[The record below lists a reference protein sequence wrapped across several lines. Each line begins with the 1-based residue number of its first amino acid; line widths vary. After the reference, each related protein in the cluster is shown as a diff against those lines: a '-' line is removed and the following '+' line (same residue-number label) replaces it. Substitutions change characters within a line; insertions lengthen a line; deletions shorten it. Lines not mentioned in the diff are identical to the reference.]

1 MEDIDLNKQLEI
13 EKMSPHEYFMHQ
25 QRVRDTVSSA
35 LQKESQKQIDKIT
48 VSSHANSFLDNG
60 THLRTLSHFQ
70 REFKTWV
77 PGEALDPLM
86 KTARKAYDSVRKDWL
101 MSLTK
106 VRDGVAPAENF
117 YTYTVPGMSE
127 KEHLAYRK
135 LLRDN
140 KNKNP
145 QSTQG
150 GGFPK
155 RGRGGGR
162 GGYNNSGYNNSRG
175 AGHGRGGYN
184 SGGGYDYGGF
194 DPYQNQGEALRVM
207 MVQNKVM
214 KEMKEDLTSQ
224 NNYLDIAVRSLQI
237 KNFLINR
244 KLDHLKE
251 DVAFNLSQLSLH
263 AAPPMIFWQNHQVN
277 PPMFP
282 WENVYYNDST
292 LGRGHGGGGYNRG
305 NNRGGGGR
313 GGYRGN
319 NYDNNQGGG
328 GGSTHFGGNQAS
340 GGS

>member
-1 MEDIDLNKQLEI
+1 MEDIDLNKPLDI

-35 LQKESQKQIDKIT
+35 LQKDSQKQIDKIT

-60 THLRTLSHFQ
+60 THLRALSHFQ
-70 REFKTWV
+70 REFKYWV
-77 PGEALDPLM
+77 PEEALDPLL

-135 LLRDN
+135 LLREN
-140 KNKNP
+140 KTKNP
-145 QSTQG
+145 PSTQG

-162 GGYNNSGYNNSRG
+162 GGYNNYRG
-175 AGHGRGGYN
+175 TGHGRGGYN

-194 DPYQNQGEALRVM
+194 DPYQNQGEALRIM
-207 MVQNKVM
+207 MIQNKVM
-214 KEMKEDLTSQ
+214 KETREDLTSQ
-224 NNYLDIAVRSLQI
+224 NNYLNLAVRSLQI
-237 KNFLINR
+237 RNFLINR
-244 KLDHLKE
+244 KLNQLKE

-263 AAPPMIFWQNHQVN
+263 AAPPMISWHNHHVN
-277 PPMFP
+277 PPVTP
-282 WENVYYNDST
+282 WQIDYYNDPSN

-313 GGYRGN
+313 GGYKGN

-328 GGSTHFGGNQAS
+328 GGANHFGGNQAS

>member
-1 MEDIDLNKQLEI
+1 MEDIDLNKPLDI

-35 LQKESQKQIDKIT
+35 LQKDSQKQIDKIT

-60 THLRTLSHFQ
+60 THLRALSHFR
-70 REFKTWV
+70 REFKAWV
-77 PGEALDPLM
+77 PEEALDPLL

-140 KNKNP
+140 KNKTP
-145 QSTQG
+145 PSTQG

-155 RGRGGGR
+155 RGRGAGR
-162 GGYNNSGYNNSRG
+162 GGYNNSRG

-194 DPYQNQGEALRVM
+194 DPYQNQGEALRIM
-207 MVQNKVM
+207 MIQNKVM
-214 KEMKEDLTSQ
+214 KETKEDLASQ
-224 NNYLDIAVRSLQI
+224 NNYLHLAVRSLQI
-237 KNFLINR
+237 RNFLINR
-244 KLDHLKE
+244 KLELLKE

-263 AAPPMIFWQNHQVN
+263 AAPPRISWNDQHVN
-277 PPMFP
+277 PPMIP
-282 WENVYYNDST
+282 WQNVYYNDPSH
-292 LGRGHGGGGYNRG
+292 LGRGHGGGGYGRG

-313 GGYRGN
+313 GGYKGN

-328 GGSTHFGGNQAS
+328 GGNNHFGGNQAS